1 MGRAVRASTAKL
13 AERGLKAMIKQTSF
27 VLFVAGCLMAAVG
40 LTQWAGS
47 EQPETGQTKVIAE
60 WNFDKADD
68 LQGWQPNAQIMDQS
82 SQRGSV
88 LPNRRRRPNPFPSR
102 SF

>member
-1 MGRAVRASTAKL
+1 
-13 AERGLKAMIKQTSF
+13 MIKQTSF

-60 WNFDKADD
+60 WNFDKPGD
-68 LQGWQPNAQIMDQS
+68 LQGWQPNAQITD
-82 SQRGSV
+82 RKSV
-88 LPNRRRRPNPFPSR
+88 V
-102 SF
+102 